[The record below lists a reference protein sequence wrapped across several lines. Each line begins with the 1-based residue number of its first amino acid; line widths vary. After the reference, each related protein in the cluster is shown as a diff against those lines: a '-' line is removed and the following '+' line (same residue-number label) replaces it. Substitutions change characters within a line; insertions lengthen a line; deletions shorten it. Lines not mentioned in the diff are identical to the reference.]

1 MIGSIAKNNI
11 NHFMAA
17 NANNLSCD
25 KKRKEYPTF
34 GDSYSSNQ
42 HGTSIFQPIKD
53 LVVSL
58 TDDMVGMV
66 GFNAAL
72 WWLQDF
78 VNGKVLVG
86 KINKHYTD
94 KIPHEITSKLPDLA
108 ESMKKD
114 KGLEK
119 VVIDT
124 NGTLGEAFFTHKGNF
139 VSVGKDQYTSL
150 FHELG
155 HAFEENKTVFW
166 KYLQRFRTN
175 PYTKKFGGNYTL
187 LALGLYALLSQR
199 KKTYTD
205 EDYHPGIKAKIKS
218 FLNKSDAIVPLLAFS
233 PELIT
238 EAKASH
244 EGLKFLRKTIGKES
258 SVYKNI
264 RNSYIACFGTYL
276 FIPVSIMLLDGIRH
290 EANKIRQ
297 KQAMQREQVYF

>member
-11 NHFMAA
+11 NCFAAA
-17 NANNLSCD
+17 NADNLSCN
-25 KKRKEYPTF
+25 KKKNTNPSF
-34 GDSYSSNQ
+34 GDSYYSNQ
-42 HGTSIFQPIKD
+42 SNPSVFQPIKD
-53 LVVSL
+53 MVVSL
-58 TDDMVGMV
+58 TDDAVGMV
-66 GFNAAL
+66 GFNVAL

-94 KIPHEITSKLPDLA
+94 KIKPEITTKLPDLA
-108 ESMKKD
+108 NKMQKD

-119 VVIDT
+119 VFIDT
-124 NGTLGEAFFTHKGNF
+124 NGALGEAFFTHKGNF
-139 VSVGKDQYTSL
+139 VSVGKDQYSSL

-199 KKTYTD
+199 QKTYTD
-205 EDYHPGIKAKIKS
+205 EDYHPGLKAKIKS

-244 EGLKFLRKTIGKES
+244 EGLKFLRKNIGKES

-276 FIPVSIMLLDGIRH
+276 FIPISIMLLDGIRN

-297 KQAMQREQVYF
+297 KRAMQREQVYF